1 MYSCIYDL
9 SNRQFQGVEEQLAF
23 IVLREDSEEIFF
35 SYGYDSNKAQ
45 VLYSFSKHQ
54 ILDEFVSTAFQKH
67 YNEVMNEKW
76 GSEDYSSLS
85 FYLSLITDRKEV
97 IYHWKGNPSLSP
109 IDFDVSFIESFSS
122 KKEKFQPHLLN
133 STNFKEREPQT
144 KMLYG
149 LFKHMAQFSNQ
160 NLSRNVTYLNI
171 KDKRD
176 VASIEWSV
184 SSSKTRF
191 DSNNFKLTY

>member
-1 MYSCIYDL
+1 M
-9 SNRQFQGVEEQLAF
+9 
-23 IVLREDSEEIFF
+23 
-35 SYGYDSNKAQ
+35 
-45 VLYSFSKHQ
+45 
-54 ILDEFVSTAFQKH
+54 
-67 YNEVMNEKW
+67 
-76 GSEDYSSLS
+76 
-85 FYLSLITDRKEV
+85 ITDRKEV
-97 IYHWKGNPSLSP
+97 ICHWKGNPSLSP

-122 KKEKFQPHLLN
+122 MKEKFQPHLLN

-149 LFKHMAQFSNQ
+149 LFKHMAEFSNQ